1 MNSSSKKEK
10 IPIDSPH
17 READYIKLY
26 KQSIT
31 PGEREQ
37 FWYDQSR
44 EISWIK
50 EPTLENTLKLI
61 KPPFYNWFTD
71 GTLNICYNVVDRH
84 IKEGNGRITALISH
98 CAYNNSTISYTYYEL
113 YQRVNIMSK
122 ILLDN
127 GVKKG
132 DTVIIESTVAPKTTR
147 EICIPTLEKISL
159 LKCNEDFYVG
169 FSPERLQPGK
179 NGKKIKQITKLI
191 SGSSDNALEKVY
203 DIYHLI
209 LPKNKLHKCS
219 SLEVAE
225 TSKLLENIKRD
236 VNIALLNEFQMICSD
251 TGINFHD
258 VLESAETKFNF
269 NSATY
274 RPGMVGGHCIGV
286 DPYYFINYENE
297 YNKEWYGLIDSARTV
312 NEVVPFFLANNILN
326 RINKE
331 HPRITILGFS
341 FKENCNDIR
350 NTKIYDLYKCLT
362 DAGAEVYIVDNKCN
376 KKLVKEQYDIDLLD
390 EILIGNDCI
399 FVALNEPDLIPHD
412 IESKLY
418 DDGFIF
424 DYKGLFKDY
433 LDDIANNNLIDK
445 NKIPFDRIIT
455 L

>member
-1 MNSSSKKEK
+1 MDYKICIVGLGYVGIQLACEFVKKVPVYGYDTNKEK
-10 IPIDSPH
+10 IQQYKNGIDNT
-17 READYIKLY
+17 
-26 KQSIT
+26 QSIDT
-31 PGEREQ
+31 
-37 FWYDQSR
+37 
-44 EISWIK
+44 
-50 EPTLENTLKLI
+50 T
-61 KPPFYNWFTD
+61 
-71 GTLNICYNVVDRH
+71 
-84 IKEGNGRITALISH
+84 
-98 CAYNNSTISYTYYEL
+98 
-113 YQRVNIMSK
+113 
-122 ILLDN
+122 LLDDIIYIN
-127 GVKKG
+127 ELSDIEIYNPNVWIVCVPTPINENKKPNITMLTKAITNVAFYLKKD

-147 EICIPTLEKISL
+147 KICIPILEQVSL
-159 LKCNEDFYVG
+159 LKCDEDFYVG

-179 NGKKIKQITKLI
+179 NGKKLKQITKLV
-191 SGSSDNALEKVY
+191 SGSSNIALEKVY

-331 HPRITILGFS
+331 RPRITILGFS
-341 FKENCNDIR
+341 FKENCSDIR

>member
-1 MNSSSKKEK
+1 MN
-10 IPIDSPH
+10 
-17 READYIKLY
+17 Y
-26 KQSIT
+26 
-31 PGEREQ
+31 
-37 FWYDQSR
+37 
-44 EISWIK
+44 
-50 EPTLENTLKLI
+50 
-61 KPPFYNWFTD
+61 
-71 GTLNICYNVVDRH
+71 NICIVGLGYVG
-84 IKEGNGRITALISH
+84 IQLACEF
-98 CAYNNSTISYTYYEL
+98 
-113 YQRVNIMSK
+113 
-122 ILLDN
+122 
-127 GVKKG
+127 VKKVPVYGYDTNIKKVDNYENGCDITQSVDTELLSEITFITDENKLGEYHPNVWTVCVPTPVDDKHVPDITMLKEATETVAKHLKVG
-132 DTVIIESTVAPKTTR
+132 DTVIFESTVAPKTTR
-147 EICIPTLEKISL
+147 NVCIPILETNSNL
-159 LKCNEDFYVG
+159 VCDEDFYVG

-269 NSATY
+269 NSDTY

-297 YNKEWYGLIDSARTV
+297 YNKDWYGLIDSARTV

-390 EILIGNDCI
+390 ETLIGNDCI

-445 NKIPFDRIIT
+445 NKIPFDRIVT

>member
-1 MNSSSKKEK
+1 MDYKICIVGLGYVGIQLACEFVKKVPVYGYDTNKEK
-10 IPIDSPH
+10 IQQYKNGIDNTQSIDTTLLDDIIYINELSDIDIYNPNVWIICVPTPIDKNKKP
-17 READYIKLY
+17 D
-26 KQSIT
+26 IT
-31 PGEREQ
+31 MLTKA
-37 FWYDQSR
+37 
-44 EISWIK
+44 I
-50 EPTLENTLKLI
+50 TNVA
-61 KPPFYNWFTD
+61 FY
-71 GTLNICYNVVDRH
+71 L
-84 IKEGNGRITALISH
+84 
-98 CAYNNSTISYTYYEL
+98 
-113 YQRVNIMSK
+113 
-122 ILLDN
+122 
-127 GVKKG
+127 KKG

-169 FSPERLQPGK
+169 FSPERLHPGK
-179 NGKKIKQITKLI
+179 NGKKLKQITKLV
-191 SGSSDNALEKVY
+191 SGSSNIALEKVY

-269 NSATY
+269 NSDTY

-297 YNKEWYGLIDSARTV
+297 YNKDWYGLIDSARTV

-350 NTKIYDLYKCLT
+350 NTKIYDLYKYLT

>member
-1 MNSSSKKEK
+1 MDYKVCIVGLGYVGIQLACEFIKKVPVYGYDINKEK
-10 IPIDSPH
+10 VKQYKNGID
-17 READYIKLY
+17 YT
-26 KQSIT
+26 QS
-31 PGEREQ
+31 
-37 FWYDQSR
+37 
-44 EISWIK
+44 
-50 EPTLENTLKLI
+50 
-61 KPPFYNWFTD
+61 
-71 GTLNICYNVVDRH
+71 VD
-84 IKEGNGRITALISH
+84 T
-98 CAYNNSTISYTYYEL
+98 T
-113 YQRVNIMSK
+113 
-122 ILLDN
+122 LLDDIIYIN
-127 GVKKG
+127 ELSDIEIYNPNVWIICVPTPINENKKPNITMLTKAITNVAFYLKKD

-147 EICIPTLEKISL
+147 KICIPILEQVSL
-159 LKCNEDFYVG
+159 LKCDEDFYVG

-179 NGKKIKQITKLI
+179 NGKKLKQITKLV
-191 SGSSDNALEKVY
+191 SGSSNIALEKVY

-297 YNKEWYGLIDSARTV
+297 YNKDWYGLIDSARTV

>member
-1 MNSSSKKEK
+1 MDYKVCIVGLGYVGIQLACEFIKKVPVYGYDINKEK
-10 IPIDSPH
+10 VKQYKNGID
-17 READYIKLY
+17 YT
-26 KQSIT
+26 QS
-31 PGEREQ
+31 
-37 FWYDQSR
+37 
-44 EISWIK
+44 
-50 EPTLENTLKLI
+50 
-61 KPPFYNWFTD
+61 
-71 GTLNICYNVVDRH
+71 VD
-84 IKEGNGRITALISH
+84 T
-98 CAYNNSTISYTYYEL
+98 T
-113 YQRVNIMSK
+113 
-122 ILLDN
+122 LLDDIIYIN
-127 GVKKG
+127 ELSDIEIYNPNVWIICVPTPINENKKPNITMLTKAITNVAFYLKKD

-147 EICIPTLEKISL
+147 KICIPILEQVSL
-159 LKCNEDFYVG
+159 LKCDEDFYVG

-179 NGKKIKQITKLI
+179 NGKKLKQITKLV
-191 SGSSDNALEKVY
+191 SGSSNIALEKVY

-297 YNKEWYGLIDSARTV
+297 YNKDWYGLIDSARTV

-362 DAGAEVYIVDNKCN
+362 DAGAEVYIIDNKCN